1 MGPRPAAW
9 PRHRRALSRSRAA
22 LWEMLSDQPEPV
34 SQAALASASGLHAN
48 TVREHLDALTRD
60 GLVRRQR
67 AEPAGRGRPAWLY
80 QATGGGP
87 GGSEYARLATAL
99 ASVIHRT
106 SASPRED
113 GRCAGAQWG
122 HELAEGRGSGD
133 RPDERRGGSDARR
146 RVIELLGDLGFAPEP
161 DDRHRTVRLTRCP
174 LLEAAHKYPDVV
186 CAVHLGIVEGAMREY
201 GADPTGADLVPFA
214 EPGACR
220 LRLPPDPQGTGHS
233 REDR

>member
-1 MGPRPAAW
+1 
-9 PRHRRALSRSRAA
+9 
-22 LWEMLSDQPEPV
+22 
-34 SQAALASASGLHAN
+34 
-48 TVREHLDALTRD
+48 
-60 GLVRRQR
+60 
-67 AEPAGRGRPAWLY
+67 
-80 QATGGGP
+80 
-87 GGSEYARLATAL
+87 LATAL

-113 GRCAGAQWG
+113 GRRAGTQWG
-122 HELAEGRGSGD
+122 HELAEGRASGD
-133 RPDERRGGSDARR
+133 RPDERRDGSDPRGGAGGNGARR
-146 RVIELLGDLGFAPEP
+146 RVIELLGDLGFAPQP

>member
-22 LWEMLSDQPEPV
+22 LLEMLSDQPEPV
-34 SQAALASASGLHAN
+34 SQAALATASGLHAN
-48 TVREHLDALTRD
+48 TVREHLEALTRD
-60 GLVRRQR
+60 GLVSRQR
-67 AEPAGRGRPAWLY
+67 AEPAGRGRPAWMY
-80 QATGGGP
+80 QATGGP

-113 GRCAGAQWG
+113 GRRAGAQWG
-122 HELAEGRGSGD
+122 HELAEGRDDSD
-133 RPDERRGGSDARR
+133 PHGGTGGTGARR

-161 DDRHRTVRLTRCP
+161 DDRRRTVRLTRCP

-201 GADPTGADLVPFA
+201 GADPTGADLLPFA
-214 EPGACR
+214 ESGACR
-220 LRLPPDPQGTGHS
+220 LRLPAGSRRTKHP